1 MNTIYRIIRNA
12 AGQAVVASELAKG
25 RTKGGALKTL
35 AVALALAGAS
45 FTLPA
50 FASEQGVVEAAVAE
64 AVASAESSKDGG
76 AVEVKGVELL
86 AQSFGAQPAMH
97 GMVPVQTVRSISPM
111 ATGNGSLRLC
121 ASDDSVLGTSLG
133 YGSTGNLDC
142 GAVGKGESF
151 ALLNSG
157 NEAGSNAWDNPTA
170 GVVGYKDG
178 RLELMGRSGVTIQ
191 GVATLTNGADLADNK
206 ITNLAAGTADTDAA
220 NVGQLRGVAEAIG
233 AEVDADGNIVAPTYN
248 VQGNTYN
255 NVSEALTSL
264 DTSVTNN
271 TTNITHIQ
279 EQLKESGLIGDDGVA
294 IGAVQYNADKS
305 QVVLAGANGTQIKN
319 VADGTDDMDAV
330 NVRQLRS
337 SGLVDENGDM
347 MSAVTY
353 NADKSQVML
362 AGANGTVIGNVADG
376 RIAIGSKEAVNGGQ
390 LAAIRDQLQDQIDN
404 LDDRVGTIETGIE
417 DGTIGKPGDN
427 FDGDAGGQP
436 IGNVGD
442 GVEDTDAANVG
453 QLKEGMKTAVESAKQ
468 YTDGKVQEITQALDT
483 FKGDVY
489 NRFERQERKINGI
502 GAMSA
507 ANTQMAINAAGVGPG
522 KGRLSMGVGL
532 QSNQKAFAIG
542 YAKTLGERSRFSVG
556 GAISGS
562 QKSAGAGFGI
572 DL

>member
-25 RTKGGALKTL
+25 RTKGGALKAL
-35 AVALALAGAS
+35 AVSLALAGAS

-50 FASEQGVVEAAVAE
+50 FAAEENVVEAAV
-64 AVASAESSKDGG
+64 
-76 AVEVKGVELL
+76 EVKGIELL
-86 AQSFGAQPAMH
+86 AQSFGVQPSLQGVA
-97 GMVPVQTVRSISPM
+97 PM
-111 ATGNGSLRLC
+111 QAKRAITPMGTGNGGLYLC
-121 ASDDSVLGTSLG
+121 PSGGGTGTTIG
-133 YGSTGNLDC
+133 YGGNNQGAACGDISFHLYNDAKADGDTNNTGATA
-142 GAVGKGESF
+142 AVR
-151 ALLNSG
+151 
-157 NEAGSNAWDNPTA
+157 
-170 GVVGYKDG
+170 GYRDG
-178 RLELMGRSGVTIQ
+178 RLELFGENGVTIQ
-191 GVATLTNGADLADNK
+191 GVATLTNGANLANNK
-206 ITNLAAGTADTDAA
+206 ITNLAAGTTNTEAA
-220 NVGQLRGVAEAIG
+220 NVGQLRGVATAIG
-233 AEVDADGNIVAPTYN
+233 AQVDANGNIVAPTYN

-255 NVSEALTSL
+255 NVSQALTSL
-264 DTSVTNN
+264 DSSVTNN
-271 TTNITHIQ
+271 TTHITNIQ
-279 EQLKESGLIGDDGVA
+279 QQLKDSGLIGDDGVA

-305 QVVLAGANGTQIKN
+305 QVMLAGINGTQIKN

-337 SGLVDENGDM
+337 SGLVGESGEM

-362 AGANGTVIGNVADG
+362 AGLNGTVIGNVADG

-390 LAAIRDQLQDQIDN
+390 LAAIRDQLQDQLDN
-404 LDDRVGTIETGIE
+404 LDGRVGTIETGIE
-417 DGTIGKPGDN
+417 DGTIGKPGSGE
-427 FDGDAGGQP
+427 FTGDAGGEP
-436 IGNVGD
+436 IKNVGA
-442 GVEDTDAANVG
+442 GVEDTDAVNVG
-453 QLKEGMKTAVESAKQ
+453 QLKEGMQSVVETSKQ
-468 YTDGKVQEITQALDT
+468 YTDSKVQEITQALDS

-556 GAISGS
+556 GAVSGS

>member
-25 RTKGGALKTL
+25 RTKGGALKAL
-35 AVALALAGAS
+35 AVALALGGAS

-64 AVASAESSKDGG
+64 AVASVESSRDDG
-76 AVEVKGVELL
+76 AVEVKGIEML
-86 AQSFGAQPAMH
+86 AQSFGAQPALQGVAPMQA
-97 GMVPVQTVRSISPM
+97 PQAIAPM
-111 ATGNGSLRLC
+111 ASGAGGLYLCPSGGGTGTTIGHGSSNTNVQCGNIAFNLYNDAKADGSSNNTGATAAVR
-121 ASDDSVLGTSLG
+121 G
-133 YGSTGNLDC
+133 YGN
-142 GAVGKGESF
+142 
-151 ALLNSG
+151 
-157 NEAGSNAWDNPTA
+157 
-170 GVVGYKDG
+170 G
-178 RLELMGRSGVTIQ
+178 RLELQGDAGVTIQ
-191 GVATLTNGADLADNK
+191 GVATLTNGADLANNK
-206 ITNLAAGTADTDAA
+206 ITNLAAGTANTDAA
-220 NVGQLRGVAEAIG
+220 NLGQLRGVATAIG
-233 AEVDADGNIVAPTYN
+233 AQIDADGNIVAPTYT
-248 VQGNTYN
+248 VQGNSYN

-264 DTSVTNN
+264 DGSVTE
-271 TTNITHIQ
+271 TATYITNVQ
-279 EQLKESGLIGDDGVA
+279 QQLKDSGLIGDDGVA

-305 QVVLAGANGTQIKN
+305 QVMLAGVNGTQIKN

-337 SGLVDENGDM
+337 SGLVSESGEM

-362 AGANGTVIGNVADG
+362 AGLNGTVIGNVADG

-390 LAAIRDQLQDQIDN
+390 LAAIRDQLQDQLDN

-417 DGTIGKPGDN
+417 DGTIGKPGSGD
-427 FDGDAGGQP
+427 FTGDAGGEP
-436 IGNVGD
+436 IKNVGA
-442 GVEDTDAANVG
+442 GVEDTDAVNVG
-453 QLKEGMKTAVESAKQ
+453 QLKEGMQSVVETSKQ
-468 YTDGKVQEITQALDT
+468 YTDSKVQEITQALDS

-556 GAISGS
+556 GAVSGS

>member
-25 RTKGGALKTL
+25 RTKGGALKAL

-45 FTLPA
+45 FTLPV
-50 FASEQGVVEAAVAE
+50 FASEQDMVEAAVAQ
-64 AVASAESSKDGG
+64 AVASVESSKNDD

-86 AQSFGAQPAMH
+86 AQTFSAQPALQGVAPTQMARAITPM
-97 GMVPVQTVRSISPM
+97 GTGAGGLYLCPGDGDTGTTIGPGSSNTRVPCGDNISFNLYNDARPDGSSNSTGATAAVR
-111 ATGNGSLRLC
+111 
-121 ASDDSVLGTSLG
+121 G
-133 YGSTGNLDC
+133 YG
-142 GAVGKGESF
+142 
-151 ALLNSG
+151 
-157 NEAGSNAWDNPTA
+157 
-170 GVVGYKDG
+170 DG
-178 RLELMGRSGVTIQ
+178 RLELQGDAGVTIQ
-191 GVATLTNGADLADNK
+191 GLATFSNGADLDGNK

-468 YTDGKVQEITQALDT
+468 YTDGKVQEITQALDS